1 MAQIHRRQLPER
13 CFSLSTSDNNIHLI
27 AIPVLSSELLP
38 TMHTKH
44 NQLSTYQHTGM
55 RCTVYRYLLLL
66 VCNESV
72 RGVEVLPVPV
82 FDFLLSSISNNDI
95 VNRSLWKVP
104 VKLGDVTV

>member
-13 CFSLSTSDNNIHLI
+13 CFSLSASDNDIHLI

-38 TMHTKH
+38 TMHTEH
-44 NQLSTYQHTGM
+44 NQLSTY
-55 RCTVYRYLLLL
+55 RYEVYRYLLLL

-82 FDFLLSSISNNDI
+82 FDFLLSSISNNDV
-95 VNRSLWKVP
+95 VNRSRWK